1 MIHGANK
8 KESAPAAGSE
18 PPPNPAIRG
27 QLQTRKFAKGHVLF
41 REGDFAD
48 NAYITTTGAIS
59 LSRLDRKGKNQ
70 TFLTLRN
77 GEIVGEMSLIID
89 LRRTATATIKD
100 DTEAIVTRRDDFN
113 DHLEK
118 LNPFVLRI
126 LKLLVK
132 RPKDTSDAYMES

>member
-1 MIHGANK
+1 MAPPK
-8 KESAPAAGSE
+8 KKSTPSSGSDTPAKNE
-18 PPPNPAIRG
+18 ING
-27 QLQTRKFAKGHVLF
+27 QLKTRKFAKGHVLF

-48 NAYITTTGAIS
+48 NAYIITTGAIS
-59 LSRLDRKGKNQ
+59 LSRLDRKGKDQ

-100 DTEAIVTRRDDFN
+100 DTEAIVIRRDDFN
-113 DHLEK
+113 YHLEK
-118 LNPFVLRI
+118 LNPFVFRI

-132 RPKDTSDAYMES
+132 RLKDTTDAYMES